1 MSAKAT
7 EWRDAETGKR
17 HVFQTTDDCLA
28 FFRARSAACD
38 PRIRGYQPAPAI
50 RPDAI
55 EMFNPVTGGVA
66 TSKSRYYQE
75 VRQAGCEINPEA
87 GIRETNRPEFK
98 SRSLAEDIKRAIE
111 NPDR

>member
-1 MSAKAT
+1 MSSKAT
-7 EWRDAETGKR
+7 EWRDPETGKR
-17 HVFQTTDDCLA
+17 RVFQTTDDCLA
-28 FFRARSAACD
+28 FFRARSAAYE
-38 PRIRGYQPAPAI
+38 IRPAPAI

-98 SRSLAEDIKRAIE
+98 SRGLAEDIKRAIE